1 MKAYS
6 ALLSV
11 TCALVFAAPAAV
23 AQRTD
28 IQPAATRKAAPDF
41 TLQDST
47 GTSIRLSDLKGRVV
61 LLDFWTTW
69 CQPCKIE
76 IPWYTEFVNKY
87 EGGLV
92 VIGVSLDDDGW
103 KSVRPFIKK
112 YKVDYPIVM
121 GDDSVAKQFINTE
134 FLPTTLLIDR
144 AGKIAVNN
152 IGIINKDVFE
162 KEIRTLLDETMST
175 NGN

>member
-11 TCALVFAAPAAV
+11 TCALLFAAPAAV

-28 IQPAATRKAAPDF
+28 IQPAAARKAAPDF

-47 GTSIRLSDLKGRVV
+47 GTSIRLSDFKGRVV

-76 IPWYTEFVNKY
+76 IPWYREFVKEH

-121 GDDSVAKQFINTE
+121 GADSMAKQFINTE

-144 AGKIAVNN
+144 TGKIAVNN
-152 IGIINKDVFE
+152 IGIIDKEVFE

-175 NGN
+175 

>member
-23 AQRTD
+23 AQHTD

-41 TLQDST
+41 MLQDST
-47 GTSIRLSDLKGRVV
+47 RTSIRLSDFKGRVV
-61 LLDFWTTW
+61 VLDFWATW

-76 IPWYTEFVNKY
+76 IPWYTEFLKKY
-87 EGGLV
+87 EAGLV

-121 GDDSVAKQFINTE
+121 GDASIAKQFINAE

-144 AGKIAVNN
+144 TGKIAVNN
-152 IGIINKDVFE
+152 IGIIDKEVFE